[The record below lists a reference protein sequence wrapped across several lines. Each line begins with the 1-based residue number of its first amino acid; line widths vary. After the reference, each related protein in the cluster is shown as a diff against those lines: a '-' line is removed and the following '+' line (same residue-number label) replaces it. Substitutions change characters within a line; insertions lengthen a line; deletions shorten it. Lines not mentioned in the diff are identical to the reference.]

1 MLFRSTGLR
10 RRTLRETTGGGLGCE
25 MTDPV
30 STPAFARAQ
39 ALILQAASL
48 AASPTAAALDE
59 CSGFLAQAVEE
70 VRAAR
75 QTEDAGNAPWPAFRK
90 DLSLLGQLLAQAS
103 AFYEGWARL
112 RDSLSGG
119 YTANGEPAKRF
130 QAARLS
136 LEA

>member
-1 MLFRSTGLR
+1 
-10 RRTLRETTGGGLGCE
+10 

-39 ALILQAASL
+39 ALIRQAASL
-48 AASPTAAALDE
+48 AVSPTAAALDE

-75 QTEDAGNAPWPAFRK
+75 QSGEAGNAPWPALKK

-103 AFYEGWARL
+103 AFYQGWARL

-119 YTANGEPAKRF
+119 YTANGESAKPF
-130 QAARLS
+130 PAARLS
-136 LEA
+136 VVA